1 MMRAV
6 NRWIS
11 ALALPLCA
19 CGSSELPLPSIVSV
33 APTSMVANERI
44 LLTVNLEGA
53 FPFKVAYSK
62 DSAELVSSARLGIGE
77 ESFDIL
83 RTEEKGHRL
92 LSEVGEG
99 LPVGEHELRVE
110 LTDGRQVVF
119 EDAFEVTPA
128 VDITAITI
136 DPIATQIR
144 QKPFRI
150 IVRAQGTDAELF
162 QGRVSLSVS
171 NGTMTPTE
179 SNPFNQGVLIQD
191 DITVDAPGG
200 SFVTITAMDSAGHS
214 VTSNS
219 FRVLAN

>member
-11 ALALPLCA
+11 VLALPLCA

-33 APTSMVANERI
+33 APTSMAANQQI
-44 LLTVNLEGA
+44 LLAVNLEGT
-53 FPFKVAYSK
+53 FPFKVAYSE
-62 DSAELVSSARLGIGE
+62 DSAELVTSASLGIGE
-77 ESFDIL
+77 KTFDIL

-99 LPVGEHELRVE
+99 LTVGSHELRVE
-110 LTDGRQVVF
+110 FTDGRQVVF
-119 EDAFEVTPA
+119 ENSFEVTQPL
-128 VDITAITI
+128 DITAITI
-136 DPIATQIR
+136 DSIATQIR
-144 QKPFRI
+144 EKPFRI
-150 IVRAQGTDAELF
+150 IVRAQGPDAELF
-162 QGRVSLSVS
+162 QGRVRLSAS
-171 NGTMTPTE
+171 TGTVTPTE
-179 SNPFNQGVLIQD
+179 SNPFSQGVLVQENV
-191 DITVDAPGG
+191 TVDAPGG